1 MKIVF
6 EGNHNILE
14 FERIA
19 ESIYVV
25 MKFKDD
31 DGEVEVQ
38 VEVDPAE
45 LKTAVEALMPKE
57 VENVN

>member
-6 EGNHNILE
+6 ESNHNILE

-19 ESIYVV
+19 ETIYVV
-25 MKFKDD
+25 MKYKDAD
-31 DGEVEVQ
+31 SEVEVQ
-38 VEVDPAE
+38 VELDPAE

-57 VENVN
+57 EKQC